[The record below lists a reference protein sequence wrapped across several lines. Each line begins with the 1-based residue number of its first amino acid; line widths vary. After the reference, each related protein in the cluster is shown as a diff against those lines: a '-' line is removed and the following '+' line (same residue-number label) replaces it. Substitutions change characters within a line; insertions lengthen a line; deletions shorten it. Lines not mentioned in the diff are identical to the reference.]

1 MRCAPEPL
9 RRSPAIQPD
18 DLAPRAACA
27 TIARV
32 KIRLLAFAT
41 AAQALGAAAAE
52 RDVPEGSTVATLRDA
67 LAAESAALAICL
79 ARSAVAVDGAL
90 AAPET
95 PLAAGCEVALL
106 PPVSGG

>member
-1 MRCAPEPL
+1 MPGIL
-9 RRSPAIQPD
+9 PD
-18 DLAPRAACA
+18 DPARGAACA
-27 TIARV
+27 TIVRV

-41 AAQALGAAAAE
+41 AAQALGAAESE
-52 RDVPEGSTVATLRDA
+52 REVPEGATVATLRDA
-67 LAAESAALAICL
+67 LAAESPALAACL

-95 PLAAGCEVALL
+95 PLAAGSEVALL